1 MAISSN
7 VSKLVLIQRR
17 VINPSFPLVQT
28 GLFINN
34 EFVAGA
40 DTLETI
46 NPSTGKVIA
55 NVQSGMT
62 YKYPSFGQYVLPHLS
77 IS

>member
-1 MAISSN
+1 MITW
-7 VSKLVLIQRR
+7 LDYLIHAS
-17 VINPSFPLVQT
+17 VVQT

-40 DTLETI
+40 DTIETV

-55 NVQSGMT
+55 NVQAGKSD
-62 YKYPSFGQYVLPHLS
+62 
-77 IS
+77 